1 MKKIFMIL
9 SVCLMATLAVV
20 ACKKDGGNDKK
31 DNGNEQTNN
40 GGEEQEEE
48 FKMEVAIDGNF
59 AEWDALTDATA
70 DGAYY
75 IYEENACDTL
85 SGLLRVKLTSD
96 EDYIYVYTEINF
108 ADIAQGEG
116 PFGQG
121 GSWTGFV
128 PNHPGTPGALFVY
141 VGGDDD
147 ATGAYAARSIGEK
160 ESMWSYTGFD
170 AFPQFYFAL
179 DQSDGKVKFGW
190 NQNNWPQNRDD
201 WSEDSW
207 GKPLSEHGAGWW
219 GNAEDEGTPAVDNT
233 VSDENTFKFSE
244 PMKIVDPVT
253 NKEVLAVKAEFSMD
267 RGTILESNDK
277 INNQA
282 VIGVFYEQRGD
293 APQQTHAVGSAKI
306 PSGDTAITLKLK

>member
-1 MKKIFMIL
+1 MIL
-9 SVCLMATLAVV
+9 SVCLMASLAVV
-20 ACKKDGGNDKK
+20 ACKPDGDNKK
-31 DNGNEQTNN
+31 DNGNEQKPDD
-40 GGEEQEEE
+40 GKKPDEEE

-59 AEWDALTDATA
+59 AEWDKLTDETA

-108 ADIAQGEG
+108 ADIAQGAG

-121 GSWTGFV
+121 GSWIGFSGTS
-128 PNHPGTPGALFVY
+128 PKTPGALFVY
-141 VGGDDD
+141 VGADDD
-147 ATGAYAARSIGEK
+147 ASGAYAARSIGEK

-201 WSEDSW
+201 WKEDEW
-207 GKPLSEHGAGWW
+207 GKPLSDHGRGWW
-219 GNAEDEGTPAVDNT
+219 GSTADEGTPAVDNT
-233 VSDENTFKFSE
+233 VCDENTFKFSE

-253 NKEVLAVKAEFSMD
+253 KKEVLAVKAEFSMD

-277 INNQA
+277 INKQA

-306 PSGDTAITLKLK
+306 PSGDTPITLKLK